1 MITRTVRHSR
11 IVRKPTIMKRTLNIF
26 LLLLLTTTS
35 AIADV
40 NFTEKT
46 PFYYSD
52 FNETDVSVVTPIYL
66 NYTDANG
73 ITLSSSNNA
82 LKAGSKPTE
91 TEFKEGRWWYD
102 TSCSTGNISYNTNY
116 FQVSSASHAIKQ
128 LSVRLGA
135 AKVQV
140 VIVGWKGTVNGNAD
154 YYRTGTYDK
163 ITTSEYRWIEY
174 NLSEWEDVR
183 TIRLYY
189 CFNSNSDLKVNNKK
203 VEYKGSGTY
212 KTPDIYGIQ
221 VGIGSTTTSISSY
234 GVAAFSSGNYLD
246 FTNVTECSAFYAD
259 SYANG
264 VLHLTKATGVVP
276 PNFGLLLSSTNGGAT
291 SFSIPIATAEQQAD
305 CTLTTK
311 SNKFVATDQA
321 TYTPTTSTEALAL
334 GVKNGKAGFYYVGA
348 NVTVPQYRFYLPA
361 PSVGGAKNLTLDF
374 DNATGITSIPFNDP
388 ATQNSVGE
396 SAIPS
401 QTSRPTDLLGRPCPT
416 PRAGALYIKGGK
428 AYLTPAR

>member
-1 MITRTVRHSR
+1 M
-11 IVRKPTIMKRTLNIF
+11 
-26 LLLLLTTTS
+26 
-35 AIADV
+35 ADV

-73 ITLSSSNNA
+73 ITLSSSKNV
-82 LKAGSKPTE
+82 LTAGSRPTE
-91 TEFKEGRWWYD
+91 TELKAGRWWFD
-102 TSCSTGNISYNTNY
+102 SSCTIGNDSYNTNY
-116 FQVSSASHAIKQ
+116 FQVSSARHAIKQ
-128 LSVRLGA
+128 LSVRLSA

-140 VIVGWKGTVNGNAD
+140 VLVGWKGTVNGNAD
-154 YYRTGTYDK
+154 YCRTDTYEK

-183 TIRLYY
+183 TIRFYAN
-189 CFNSNSDLKVNNKK
+189 FSSKSDLTVNGEKI
-203 VEYKGSGTY
+203 ETTSITKGSY
-212 KTPDIYGIQ
+212 NIYGIQ
-221 VGIGSTTTSISSY
+221 VGLDTENVSTSITSY

-276 PNFGLLLSSTNGGAT
+276 PHFGLLLSSTDEGAV
-291 SFSIPIATAEQQAD
+291 SFSIPIATEEQVAN

-321 TYTPTTSTEALAL
+321 TYTPTTSTKALAL
-334 GVKNGKAGFYYVGA
+334 GVKGGTVGFYYVGEG
-348 NVTVPQYRFYLPA
+348 VTVPQYRFYLPA
-361 PSVGGAKNLTLDF
+361 PSVGEAKNLTLDF
-374 DNATGITSIPFNDP
+374 GNTAISSIPFEAP
-388 ATQNSVGE
+388 ATQNSVEE

-401 QTSRPTDLLGRPCPT
+401 QTSHPTDLLGRPCPT

-428 AYLTPAR
+428 AYLTPTR

>member
-1 MITRTVRHSR
+1 
-11 IVRKPTIMKRTLNIF
+11 MKATLNTL
-26 LLLLLTTTS
+26 LLLLLTTAS

-46 PFYYSD
+46 YFTSDWDTKTVSAAYSLY
-52 FNETDVSVVTPIYL
+52 FGFEDV
-66 NYTDANG
+66 NG
-73 ITLSSSNNA
+73 ISISTYNSSITNA
-82 LKAGSKPTE
+82 TYKTIDGVQ
-91 TEFKEGRWWYD
+91 YD
-102 TSCSTGNISYNTNY
+102 RVWFYHNLTSGVTNY
-116 FQVSSASHAIKQ
+116 NRYFFQVSSTNHAIQQ
-128 LSVRLGA
+128 LKLCVRNNSTQFVA
-135 AKVQV
+135 
-140 VIVGWKGTVNGNAD
+140 VGWQSTIDDTAE
-154 YYRTGTYDK
+154 YYQVFNYD
-163 ITTSEYRWIEY
+163 SSDEEFRWVT
-174 NLSEWEDVR
+174 LDVSSWANVR
-183 TIRLYY
+183 NIRLYY
-189 CFNSNSDLKVNNKK
+189 GFGNSNLTVDNEKVK
-203 VEYKGSGTY
+203 VSIAGDASQPY
-212 KTPDIYGIQ
+212 IYGIQ
-221 VGIGSTTTSISSY
+221 VGIDTENISTSISNY

-276 PNFGLLLSSTNGGAT
+276 PHFGLLLSSTDEGAV
-291 SFSIPIATAEQQAD
+291 SFSIPIATAEQAEA

-321 TYTPTTSTEALAL
+321 AFSPNTSTEALAL
-334 GVKNGKAGFYYVGA
+334 GVKNVKDGKAGFYYVGA
-348 NVTVPQYRFYLPA
+348 GVTVPQYRFYLPA
-361 PSVGGAKNLTLDF
+361 TSVAGAKNLTLDF

-401 QTSRPTDLLGRPCPT
+401 QATQPTDLLGRPCPT

>member
-1 MITRTVRHSR
+1 M
-11 IVRKPTIMKRTLNIF
+11 
-26 LLLLLTTTS
+26 LTTAS

-46 PFYYSD
+46 YFTSTQLGDGANVYASYY
-52 FNETDVSVVTPIYL
+52 NVTD
-66 NYTDANG
+66 NNG
-73 ITLSSSNNA
+73 ITLASSTSTMKGFSWTTINNERVAPYYNDGTGNTTDSYDKNYQQITSSNKDIKF
-82 LKAGSKPTE
+82 LQVFTKPGSSK
-91 TEFKEGRWWYD
+91 
-102 TSCSTGNISYNTNY
+102 TSQI
-116 FQVSSASHAIKQ
+116 I
-128 LSVRLGA
+128 
-135 AKVQV
+135 
-140 VIVGWKGTVNGNAD
+140 IVGWKGTSTVGAIAD
-154 YYRTGTYDK
+154 YYIHKTFKDNDLN
-163 ITTSEYRWIEY
+163 W
-174 NLSEWEDVR
+174 LSFDLSSWEGVK

-189 CFNSNSDLKVNNKK
+189 GITGGIWVNDVELKLTAAGYVNPYI
-203 VEYKGSGTY
+203 V
-212 KTPDIYGIQ
+212 GIQ

-276 PNFGLLLSSTNGGAT
+276 PHFGLLLSSTDEGAV
-291 SFSIPIATAEQQAD
+291 SFSIPIATAEQAEA

-311 SNKFVATDQA
+311 SNKFVATDES

-334 GVKNGKAGFYYVGA
+334 GVKNVKDGTAGFYYVGA
-348 NVTVPQYRFYLPA
+348 GVTVPQYRFYLPA

-401 QTSRPTDLLGRPCPT
+401 QATQPTDLLGRPCPT

>member
-1 MITRTVRHSR
+1 M
-11 IVRKPTIMKRTLNIF
+11 
-26 LLLLLTTTS
+26 LTTAS

-52 FNETDVSVVTPIYL
+52 FNVQDASVVTPIYL

-82 LKAGSKPTE
+82 LAYGSRPTE
-91 TEFKEGRWWYD
+91 TELKAGRWWFD
-102 TSCSTGNISYNTNY
+102 SSCTISNNSYTTNY
-116 FQVSSASHAIKQ
+116 FQISSANHAIKQ

-135 AKVQV
+135 ARVQV
-140 VIVGWKGTVNGNAD
+140 IIVGWKGVVSGNAD
-154 YYRTGTYDK
+154 YYRTDTYDK

-183 TIRLYY
+183 TIRLYAS
-189 CFNSNSDLKVNNKK
+189 FGNSSDLTVNDTKVIVNSIQ
-203 VEYKGSGTY
+203 KGSY
-212 KTPDIYGIQ
+212 NVFGIQ
-221 VGIGSTTTSISSY
+221 VGIDTENISTSISSY
-234 GVAAFSSGNYLD
+234 GVAAFSSGNALD

-259 SYANG
+259 SYDNG

-276 PNFGLLLSSTNGGAT
+276 AHFGLLLSSTNEGAV
-291 SFSIPIATAEQQAD
+291 SFSIPIATAA
-305 CTLTTK
+305 CTLTPDD
-311 SNKFVATDQA
+311 NMFVATDES

-334 GVKNGKAGFYYVGA
+334 GVKNSTAGFYYVGA
-348 NVTVPQYRFYLPA
+348 GVTVPQYRFYLPA
-361 PSVGGAKNLTLDF
+361 TSVRGAKNLTIDF

-401 QTSRPTDLLGRPCPT
+401 QTTQPTDLLGRPCPT

-428 AYLTPAR
+428 AYLTPTR